1 MKGITINR
9 VSFGLAILSHGLLL
23 CLGVGTQV
31 APPPMEERI
40 TFRFSSPESRPESA
54 PHVEKQVARAVVSTP
69 VVENDN
75 QRHQPVMPL
84 HQAPLRP
91 MLPAPVA
98 EPVRSPVPPALAVPS
113 AVALPPAGS
122 AAPVAAAYSVP
133 APQRAAG
140 SEEQVREPRAIT
152 DVASAPRLA
161 DYLSVVRT
169 MVEVNREYP
178 SMARQMGLQG
188 TVTVRVHIRG
198 DGSIGELAVVNSSG
212 HKSLDKAAVSAVRR
226 SAPFRAP
233 GEFGLGGV
241 TVEIPIVYRLT

>member
-9 VSFGLAILSHGLLL
+9 VSFGLAVLSHGLLL

-31 APPPMEERI
+31 DTPPMEERL
-40 TFRFSSPESRPESA
+40 TFRFSSPVSRPESA
-54 PHVEKQVARAVVSTP
+54 PQVEEQVARAVVSMP

-75 QRHQPVMPL
+75 QGHRPVMPL
-84 HQAPLRP
+84 HQAPPRP
-91 MLPAPVA
+91 MLPAAVA
-98 EPVRSPVPPALAVPS
+98 EPVRSPVPPAP
-113 AVALPPAGS
+113 
-122 AAPVAAAYSVP
+122 AAPSVVAYSVP
-133 APQRAAG
+133 ASQRAAG
-140 SEEQVREPRAIT
+140 SEEQVREPRTIT

-198 DGSIGELAVVNSSG
+198 DGGIGELAVVNSSG

-233 GEFGLGGV
+233 GGFGLGGV